1 VSRPGRID
9 FRSDEV
15 EWLLAHLLLA
25 CRTISKAGNCDPT
38 DRLHRCIDKLDRA
51 RFVNGVPVLVT
62 EDAVNVGIKT
72 LRKVLRQG
80 KKT

>member
-1 VSRPGRID
+1 MNRPGRID

-25 CRTISKAGNCDPT
+25 CRTISKVGPCDST

-51 RFVNGVPVLVT
+51 RFVNGVAVLIT

-72 LRKVLRQG
+72 LRKLLRR
-80 KKT
+80 KRS